1 MIVIFTRYLLS
12 AVYII
17 ITVMDDHF
25 VDEVACYSCGEVPDM
40 TGEGG
45 CNLSVTQHNEALSR
59 LTQQNTS
66 KVMGLDSIGG
76 GERKI

>member
-1 MIVIFTRYLLS
+1 
-12 AVYII
+12 
-17 ITVMDDHF
+17 
-25 VDEVACYSCGEVPDM
+25 M

-59 LTQQNTS
+59 LTRQNTS
-66 KVMGLDSIGG
+66 KVMGLIVGG